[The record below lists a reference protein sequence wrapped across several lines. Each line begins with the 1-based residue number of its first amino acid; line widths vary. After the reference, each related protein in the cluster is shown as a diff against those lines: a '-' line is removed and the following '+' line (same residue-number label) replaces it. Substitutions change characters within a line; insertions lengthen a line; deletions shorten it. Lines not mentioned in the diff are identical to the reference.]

1 MNFLERALELAERG
15 RGTTQPNPVVGAVL
29 VRDGEIVGEGWHER
43 KGEPHAEANA
53 LVVAGDRARGSTLYV
68 TLEPCASW
76 GSTPPCA
83 QAVID
88 AGVARAAAGGR
99 RARARFGTARGGV
112 ATFGRRGD
120 PVAAAR
126 GWADAGEVVPAGG
139 RDRQAARLR
148 RPQALGRR
156 ADAVRRTRRAGRAE
170 ASRGALRR
178 GRRASDRLS
187 QRALR
192 PRALRLD
199 RGGRPGTVKRK
210 SRAPLKG
217 SRARASPPGWWL
229 VPPATRGER
238 IAEIRTGV

>member
-1 MNFLERALELAERG
+1 
-15 RGTTQPNPVVGAVL
+15 VGAVL

-88 AGVARAAAGGR
+88 AGVARVVVGTRDPNPSAAGGGG
-99 RARARFGTARGGV
+99 RARARFGTAGGGV

-170 ASRGALRR
+170 ASRGALRQ

-210 SRAPLKG
+210 SRAPSKG